1 MVPFDRAAVSVGPR
15 REISFTDKDAPLR
28 DDVRA
33 LGALV
38 GTVIREQG
46 GDELYDLVEAA
57 RVAAIRRREGQ
68 GERAE
73 TAEADL
79 QSTVSGLAPRD
90 AADLVQGFATYFE
103 VVNLAERVHR
113 IRRRR
118 DHLRESGGTGAPPQE
133 EGLEDALRRLAARG
147 LGPADAARLLARLR
161 FEPVFTA
168 HPTEATRRTLLEKQ
182 QTIGRLLVRRLDPS
196 LTPDEERA
204 TLGRIRDELTIAWQT
219 EAQRAQ
225 RPSVLDELDHV
236 LFFLTDV
243 VYRVVPPFYEEM
255 EETLAAVYGAA
266 AAEIPLPP
274 VLRFASWV
282 GGDMDGN
289 PNVTAD
295 TIRAALARHRA
306 LVLDRYQRETTE
318 LAQRLTQSEARAGV
332 DGAVARR
339 ASEYAAWFPATFE
352 AIPARYRTMPY
363 RVLFRLVAARLAATG
378 RDEAHAYANP
388 NEFAADLRLAQ
399 ESLLR
404 HRGTHAGF
412 FSVRRLLRRV
422 ETFGFHLAALDVRQ
436 DALVHRTV
444 VGRLLGDAGWLGRSN
459 AERAARLRRAL
470 GSGERPSGQPDE
482 ASERTLAVFQAIAE
496 CRDRYGPQAIGPYV
510 VSMAQGEDDVLAVLL
525 LAQWGGLGANGAVP
539 LDVAPLFETEHDL
552 IGAPRVLSAL
562 LADDLYRAHVE
573 RRDRHQIVMIGY
585 SDSNKDV
592 GIAASRWALQR
603 AQATLA
609 AALEPTGIDL
619 TIFHGRGGTISR
631 GGGKLTRAVLAA
643 PAGTVR
649 GHLRVTEQGE
659 AITASYG
666 LRGIALRTLEQA
678 VGAVALATA
687 LPPPPD
693 ERTPRWHALMD
704 EIAAASH
711 AAYRRLVYDDAGFF
725 EYFRRATPIDVIER
739 MPIGSRP
746 PARASGSG
754 IAQLRA
760 IPWVFAWTQSRHV
773 LPGWYGVGTAL
784 EAAVRRHGEPVV
796 AEMIRDWT
804 FVKTLVDDVEMVLAK
819 ADIGIAARYAH
830 LAGPLEASYFP
841 GIKAE
846 FERTVHWVL
855 RLKGTS
861 ALLDEDPALQR
872 SIRLRNPYV
881 DPMSLLQVELLAR
894 WRAAGR
900 PDDDLFQALLATV
913 RGIAQGLQNTG

>member
-1 MVPFDRAAVSVGPR
+1 MR
-15 REISFTDKDAPLR
+15 I
-28 DDVRA
+28 

-46 GDELYDLVEAA
+46 GDALFERVESA
-57 RVAAIRRREGQ
+57 RVAAIRRREGD
-68 GERAE
+68 E
-73 TAEADL
+73 TAEGDL
-79 QSTVSGLAPRD
+79 QAAVSGLTPRD
-90 AADLVQGFATYFE
+90 AADLIQGFFTYFE

-118 DHLRESGGTGAPPQE
+118 DHLRETAGSGAPPQE

-147 LGPADAARLLARLR
+147 LGPAGVARLLERLR

-196 LTPDEERA
+196 TTPDEERA
-204 TLGRIRDELTIAWQT
+204 IVGRVRDELTIAWQT
-219 EAQRAQ
+219 EAQRSE

-243 VYRVVPPFYEEM
+243 VYRVVPPFYEEL
-255 EETLAAVYGAA
+255 EETLAAVYGSA
-266 AAEIPLPP
+266 AAEIPVPP

-306 LVLDRYQRETTE
+306 LVLERYQRETLE
-318 LAQRLTQSEARAGV
+318 LAHRLTQSQARAGV
-332 DGAVARR
+332 DDAVLRR
-339 ASEYAAWFPATFE
+339 AAEYAAWFPASYD
-352 AIPARYRTMPY
+352 AIPPRYRNMPY
-363 RVLFRLVAARLAATG
+363 RVLMRLVAARLAATG
-378 RDEAHAYANP
+378 RDATHAYASAA
-388 NEFAADLRLAQ
+388 EFRADITLVC
-399 ESLLR
+399 ESLAG
-404 HRGTHAGF
+404 HRGAHAGL
-412 FSVRRLLRRV
+412 FSARRLRRRV

-436 DALVHRTV
+436 DALTHRV
-444 VGRLLGDAGWLGRSN
+444 VMGRLLNDTGWMTRSS
-459 AERAARLRRAL
+459 AERAARIRSALR
-470 GSGERPSGQPDE
+470 SGEAPATTNDE
-482 ASERTLAVFQAIAE
+482 AARATLAVFGALAE
-496 CRDRYGPQAIGPYV
+496 GRRRFGPDAIGPYV
-510 VSMAQGEDDVLAVLL
+510 VSMAQGEDDILTVLL
-525 LAQWGGLGANGAVP
+525 LAQWGGLGTKDDVP
-539 LDVAPLFETEHDL
+539 LDVAPLFETEADL
-552 IGAPRVLSAL
+552 ATAPRVLASL
-562 LADDLYRAHVE
+562 LADDLYRGHVE
-573 RRDRHQIVMIGY
+573 RRGRHQIVMIGY
-585 SDSNKDV
+585 SDSNKEV

-603 AQATLA
+603 AQAALA
-609 AALEPTGIDL
+609 AALEPTGVDL
-619 TIFHGRGGTISR
+619 TIFHGRGGSVSR

-643 PAGTVR
+643 PAGTVQGR
-649 GHLRVTEQGE
+649 LRVTEQGE
-659 AITASYG
+659 AITASFG

-678 VGAVALATA
+678 VGAIALATA

-693 ERTPRWHALMD
+693 DRTPRWQALMD
-704 EIAAASH
+704 EIATTSH
-711 AAYRRLVYDDAGFF
+711 AAYRGLIYEDPRFV
-725 EYFRRATPIDVIER
+725 EYFRLATPIDVIER

-746 PARASGSG
+746 AARTPGTAL
-754 IAQLRA
+754 AQLRA

-784 EAAVRRHGEPVV
+784 ESAVRRHGEGAV
-796 AEMIRDWT
+796 AEMIRDWA

-819 ADIGIAARYAH
+819 ADIGIAARYAR

-841 GIKAE
+841 GIRAE
-846 FERTVHWVL
+846 FERTVEWVL

-900 PDDDLFQALLATV
+900 PDDDLLQALLATV